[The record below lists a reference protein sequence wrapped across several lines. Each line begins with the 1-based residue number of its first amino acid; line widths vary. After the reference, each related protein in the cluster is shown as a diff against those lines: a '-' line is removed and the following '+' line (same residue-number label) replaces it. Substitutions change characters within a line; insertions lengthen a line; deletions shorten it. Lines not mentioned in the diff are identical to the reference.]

1 MNKTEMLEEIF
12 NHLNS
17 PSLEAIVFDD
27 GVLDY
32 RQIGSMSESEDNIVT
47 KINLTP
53 EYWQETLLDWG
64 ITDVDNAPEDVKD
77 DFIAENLAEHLA
89 DMPD

>member
-1 MNKTEMLEEIF
+1 MNKPEMLEEIF
-12 NHLNS
+12 IHLNS

-27 GVLDY
+27 GALDY
-32 RQIGSMSESEDNIVT
+32 RQIGSLSESEDNIIA

-64 ITDVDNAPEDVKD
+64 ITDVDNVPENVKD
-77 DFIAENLAEHLA
+77 DFIADNLAEHLA
-89 DMPD
+89 DLPD